1 MVVAGDG
8 SITLKENAEPEATE
22 VTKQLTME
30 NDSIENDSINLN
42 GGVVFDGLQPGT
54 YWIKETAVPDGYT
67 INDNFVKV
75 IVDGTGVYADAGEEN
90 DGIQVTRGVGPPCA
104 LDAAICGG

>member
-1 MVVAGDG
+1 MQKVDSVTGDAVNGATIALYADDDVVVAGDG

-54 YWIKETAVPDGYT
+54 YWIK
-67 INDNFVKV
+67 KL
-75 IVDGTGVYADAGEEN
+75 
-90 DGIQVTRGVGPPCA
+90 QCRM
-104 LDAAICGG
+104 AIPSTTTL